1 MQRFL
6 IAVSAAVVIL
16 GTACSDASSPT
27 SDSSNQMSL
36 TMASAYTNVPAG
48 FSELNSSFI
57 GDEGMAFQPTFNRWG
72 EGGLGG
78 RGYFHGPGFG
88 LGLGFMGGGLF
99 GGFLGEGFGRASFIF
114 DRPCT
119 FAADTGIITCGPVT
133 RNGITSTRTVQ
144 FQDASGASQPAFDT
158 TTDKVTRTAS
168 VTGTATRRD
177 SSTSTVDEASNQVVS
192 GLGPASTERTVNS
205 TSKGTETTTGK
216 SWFGAFTAMRSA
228 GDTVT
233 GVVIPAAS
241 DSNHFPFPRA
251 GTIVR
256 EISVSVTLD
265 TVPKKSFSR
274 REVITY
280 DGSKT
285 AKVTITQNGET
296 QDCTL
301 PLPFGRLSCSK

>member
-6 IAVSAAVVIL
+6 IIAGAAVVIL
-16 GTACSDASSPT
+16 GTACSDASAPPT
-27 SDSSNQMSL
+27 PSNELSL

-48 FSELNSSFI
+48 FAELNSSFI
-57 GDEGMAFQPTFNRWG
+57 GDEGMSFQPTYSRWG
-72 EGGLGG
+72 EGGMGG
-78 RGYFHGPGFG
+78 RGYFRGPGFG

-99 GGFLGEGFGRASFIF
+99 RGFMGEGFGRASFLF
-114 DRPCT
+114 DRPCN

-133 RNGITSTRTVQ
+133 RNGITSTRTIQ
-144 FQDASGASQPAFDT
+144 FQDASGKSQSAFDT

-192 GLGPASTERTVNS
+192 GLGPASTERTVNG

-216 SWFGAFTAMRSA
+216 SWFGSFTATRSA

-233 GVVIPAAS
+233 GIVIPRAS
-241 DSNHFPFPRA
+241 ATNTWPFPTA
-251 GTIVR
+251 GTIIR

-265 TVPKKSFSR
+265 TVPKKNFSR

-301 PLPFGRLSCSK
+301 PLPFGRLACK